1 VGGRKQAQPPDS
13 AAARGVRLEPN
24 PVFLDFVKAFSKHV
38 GLTDLADEEWREKIA
53 AEIGTTR
60 YIIDKLIDGGTGV
73 LQANKQK
80 LVETYMR
87 KVCPG
92 LPKGCLSKTP
102 SEVADAF
109 TAPPAAA
116 RQADVM
122 TFVLPGSDQRLSTLS
137 GTLPGTYVT
146 YRYAFEHMGVPQVAR
161 EVLHV
166 WVRDKEIYF
175 RMSFR
180 RKGNVRSNQAK
191 EFTGK
196 VLAVGN
202 TLFFAG
208 TNHGDSDEDRGRCLV
223 VRNQPRLP
231 QSTCNIG
238 LLLGT
243 RVNEPYEPCVATILL
258 FRTDV
263 EYTTTKL
270 DRFIKTASR
279 NEEWAMMVRD
289 FGPDEKRQRWL
300 RLFLDNHPAGPD
312 RQRALNDDDPEV
324 PSEST
329 LRVDRTQFV
338 LVGYRIRQAVI
349 DSTETNAPFKQSWKP
364 EPPDSEPKATRRQ
377 KRS

>member
-13 AAARGVRLEPN
+13 AATRRVRLEPN
-24 PVFLDFVKAFSKHV
+24 PVFLDFVKAFSKHL
-38 GLTDLADEEWREKIA
+38 GLTDLADDGWREKIA
-53 AEIGTTR
+53 AHIGTTR
-60 YIIDKLIDGGTGV
+60 YIVDKLIDGGRGV
-73 LQANKQK
+73 LQANKQQ

-92 LPKGCLSKTP
+92 LPEGCLSKTP

-122 TFVLPGSDQRLSTLS
+122 TFVLPGSDQRLSILS

-166 WVRDKEIYF
+166 WLRDNEMCF

-180 RKGNVRSNQAK
+180 RKGNFSSNQAK

-196 VLAVGN
+196 VLPVGN
-202 TLFFAG
+202 SLFFVG

-223 VRNQPRLP
+223 VRNRTGWP
-231 QSTCNIG
+231 QRTCNIG

-263 EYTTTKL
+263 EYTSVKL
-270 DRFIKTASR
+270 DRFIKAVSR

-289 FGPDEKRQRWL
+289 FGADDTRQRWL
-300 RLFLDNHPAGPD
+300 KLFLDNYPAGPG
-312 RQRALNDDDPEV
+312 RQRAPDDNSPEV

-329 LRVDRTQFV
+329 LRVDRTRFV
-338 LVGYRIRQAVI
+338 QVGHRIRQEVI
-349 DSTETNAPFKQSWKP
+349 DSTDTNAPFKQAWKA
-364 EPPDSEPKATRRQ
+364 EPPDTRSSRRH

>member
-1 VGGRKQAQPPDS
+1 VGGRKQAQPVDS
-13 AAARGVRLEPN
+13 AAARGIRLEPN
-24 PVFLDFVKAFSKHV
+24 PVFLDFVRAFSKHV
-38 GLTDLADEEWREKIA
+38 ELTDLADEEWRAKIA

-73 LQANKQK
+73 LQASKQK

-87 KVCPG
+87 QVCPT

-109 TAPPAAA
+109 TAPPPAA
-116 RQADVM
+116 RQADVI
-122 TFVLPGSDQRLSTLS
+122 TFVLPGSDHRLATLS

-146 YRYAFEHMGVPQVAR
+146 YRYAFEDLGVPQVAR

-180 RKGNVRSNQAK
+180 RKGNWRSNQAK

-196 VLAVGN
+196 VLPVGN
-202 TLFFAG
+202 SLFFAG

-223 VRNQPRLP
+223 VRNQPRRP
-231 QSTCNIG
+231 QSMCNIG

-243 RVNEPYEPCVATILL
+243 RVNEPYEPCVATILM

-263 EYTTTKL
+263 EYTSKKL
-270 DRFIKTASR
+270 DRFIKTVSR

-289 FGPDEKRQRWL
+289 FGADEKRQRWL
-300 RLFLDNHPAGPD
+300 KLFLDNHPAGPD
-312 RQRALNDDDPEV
+312 RQRALNDDSPEV
-324 PSEST
+324 PPEST
-329 LRVDRTQFV
+329 LRVDRTRFAQF
-338 LVGYRIRQAVI
+338 GHRIRQDVI
-349 DSTETNAPFKQSWKP
+349 ASTETNAPFKQVWKP
-364 EPPDSEPKATRRQ
+364 EPPDPEPVATRRR